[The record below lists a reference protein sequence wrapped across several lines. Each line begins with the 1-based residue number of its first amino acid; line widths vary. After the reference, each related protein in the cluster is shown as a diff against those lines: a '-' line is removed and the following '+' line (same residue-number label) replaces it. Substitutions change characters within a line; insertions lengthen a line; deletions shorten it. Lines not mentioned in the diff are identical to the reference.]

1 MSSEF
6 KPNFLKITIYLV
18 CLIILLTIGREV
30 FYRHFFNT
38 QLTTIPDV
46 TSLNKDDAIDYL
58 KKSGLKVK
66 VIDSKTEKVGLNQVF
81 IQFPSAGKVVKVN
94 RTIKIWVNSGEGQ
107 EVPDIVGLELLEAR
121 SKLQGDNIQIQK
133 IDYLPSNQK
142 YNTILGVYPAPGTK
156 LEINQ
161 KISILVSSRMV
172 TDPSVMPNLIGL
184 DINDARVLL
193 AQIGL
198 SVSSVNNGSDATL
211 PINTII
217 STSPAPGAKVVKG
230 QKITVIVNL
239 GVIQKQEGPS
249 IEEIINETNQ
259 EINNKDIETIIDDT
273 LKKIDQKETGQNNS
287 TTETAKPE
295 QQQQQS
301 QPEQQQQ
308 QPKPKQ

>member
-1 MSSEF
+1 MSTKF
-6 KPNFLKITIYLV
+6 KPNFLKITIITL
-18 CLIILLTIGREV
+18 CLLTLLTIGRGV

-46 TSLNKDDAIDYL
+46 TSLNKNDAVDYL
-58 KKSGLKVK
+58 KKSGLKIK
-66 VIDSKTEKVGLNQVF
+66 VISSKTEKVGLNQVF
-81 IQFPSAGKVVKVN
+81 IQFPTAGRVVKVN
-94 RTIKIWVNSGEGQ
+94 RTIQIWVNNGEGQ
-107 EVPDIVGLELLEAR
+107 EVPNIVGLELLEAR
-121 SKLQGDNIQIQK
+121 SKLQGENIQIQK

-198 SVSSVNNGSDATL
+198 TVSTINNGSDATL

-217 STSPAPGAKVVKG
+217 STNPTPGAKVVKG
-230 QKITVIVNL
+230 QKITIIVNS
-239 GVIQKQEGPS
+239 GVVQQQQGPS
-249 IEEIINETNQ
+249 VEQIINETNQ

-273 LKKIDQKETGQNNS
+273 LKKIDEKETDKN
-287 TTETAKPE
+287 TTPTAPAT
-295 QQQQQS
+295 
-301 QPEQQQQ
+301 PDT
-308 QPKPKQ
+308 PKQ

>member
-1 MSSEF
+1 MSTKF
-6 KPNFLKITIYLV
+6 KPNFLKIAIIAM
-18 CLIILLTIGREV
+18 CLLTLLTIGREV

-46 TSLNKDDAIDYL
+46 TSLNKKDAVDYL
-58 KKSGLKVK
+58 KNSGLKIK
-66 VIDSKTEKVGLNQVF
+66 VINSKTEKVGLNQVF
-81 IQFPSAGKVVKVN
+81 IQFPTAGRVVKVN
-94 RTIKIWVNSGEGQ
+94 RTIQIWVNSGEGQ
-107 EVPDIVGLELLEAR
+107 EVPNIVGLELLEAR

-198 SVSSVNNGSDATL
+198 TVSTVNNGTDATL
-211 PINTII
+211 PVNTII
-217 STSPAPGAKVVKG
+217 STNPTPGAKVVKG
-230 QKITVIVNL
+230 QKITIIVNS
-239 GVIQKQEGPS
+239 GVIQQQQGPS
-249 IEEIINETNQ
+249 VEQIINETNE
-259 EINNKDIETIIDDT
+259 EINNKDIESIIDDT
-273 LKKIDQKETGQNNS
+273 LKKIEQKETDKN
-287 TTETAKPE
+287 TTPTAPATPET
-295 QQQQQS
+295 
-301 QPEQQQQ
+301 
-308 QPKPKQ
+308 PKQ

>member
-1 MSSEF
+1 MSTKF
-6 KPNFLKITIYLV
+6 KPNFLKIAIIAI
-18 CLIILLTIGREV
+18 CLLTLLTIGREV

-46 TSLNKDDAIDYL
+46 TSLNKKDAVDYL
-58 KKSGLKVK
+58 KNSGLKIK
-66 VIDSKTEKVGLNQVF
+66 VINSKTEKVGLNQVF
-81 IQFPSAGKVVKVN
+81 IQFPTAGRVVKVN
-94 RTIKIWVNSGEGQ
+94 RTIQIWVNSGEGQ
-107 EVPDIVGLELLEAR
+107 EVPNIVGLELLEAR

-198 SVSSVNNGSDATL
+198 TVSTVNNGTDATL
-211 PINTII
+211 PVNTII
-217 STSPAPGAKVVKG
+217 STNPTPGAKVVKG
-230 QKITVIVNL
+230 QKITIIVNS
-239 GVIQKQEGPS
+239 GVVQQQQGPS
-249 IEEIINETNQ
+249 VEQIINETNE
-259 EINNKDIETIIDDT
+259 EINNKDIESIIDDT
-273 LKKIDQKETGQNNS
+273 LKKIEQKETDKN
-287 TTETAKPE
+287 TTPTAPATPET
-295 QQQQQS
+295 
-301 QPEQQQQ
+301 
-308 QPKPKQ
+308 PKQ

>member
-1 MSSEF
+1 MSTKF
-6 KPNFLKITIYLV
+6 KPNFLKIAIIAI
-18 CLIILLTIGREV
+18 CLLTLLTIGREV

-46 TSLNKDDAIDYL
+46 TSLNKKDAVDYL
-58 KKSGLKVK
+58 KNSGLKIK
-66 VIDSKTEKVGLNQVF
+66 VINSKTEKVGLNQVF
-81 IQFPSAGKVVKVN
+81 IQFPTAGRVVKVN
-94 RTIKIWVNSGEGQ
+94 RTIQIWVNSGEGQ
-107 EVPDIVGLELLEAR
+107 EVPNIVGLELLEAR

-198 SVSSVNNGSDATL
+198 TVSTVNNGTDATL
-211 PINTII
+211 PVNTII
-217 STSPAPGAKVVKG
+217 STNPTPGAKVVKG
-230 QKITVIVNL
+230 QKITIIVNS
-239 GVIQKQEGPS
+239 GVVQQQQGPS
-249 IEEIINETNQ
+249 VEQIINETNQ

-273 LKKIDQKETGQNNS
+273 LKKIDEKETDKN
-287 TTETAKPE
+287 TTPTAPAT
-295 QQQQQS
+295 
-301 QPEQQQQ
+301 PDT
-308 QPKPKQ
+308 PKQ

>member
-1 MSSEF
+1 MSTKF
-6 KPNFLKITIYLV
+6 KPNFLKITIITL
-18 CLIILLTIGREV
+18 CLLTLLTIGRGV

-46 TSLNKDDAIDYL
+46 TSLNKNDAVDYL

-66 VIDSKTEKVGLNQVF
+66 VISSKTEKVGLNQVF
-81 IQFPSAGKVVKVN
+81 IQFPTGGRVVKVN
-94 RTIKIWVNSGEGQ
+94 RTIQIWVNNGEGQ
-107 EVPDIVGLELLEAR
+107 EVPNIVGLELLEAR
-121 SKLQGDNIQIQK
+121 SKLQGENIQIQK

-161 KISILVSSRMV
+161 KISILVYSRMV

-198 SVSSVNNGSDATL
+198 TVSTINNGSDATL

-217 STSPAPGAKVVKG
+217 STNPTPGAKVVKG
-230 QKITVIVNL
+230 QKITIIVNS
-239 GVIQKQEGPS
+239 GVVQQQQGPS
-249 IEEIINETNQ
+249 VEQIINETNQ

-273 LKKIDQKETGQNNS
+273 LKKIDEKETDKN
-287 TTETAKPE
+287 TTPTAPAT
-295 QQQQQS
+295 
-301 QPEQQQQ
+301 PDT
-308 QPKPKQ
+308 PKQ

>member
-1 MSSEF
+1 MSTKF
-6 KPNFLKITIYLV
+6 KPNFLKIAIIAI
-18 CLIILLTIGREV
+18 CLLTLLTIGREV

-46 TSLNKDDAIDYL
+46 TSLNKKDAVDYL
-58 KKSGLKVK
+58 KNSGLKIK
-66 VIDSKTEKVGLNQVF
+66 VINSKTEKVGLNQVF
-81 IQFPSAGKVVKVN
+81 IQFPTAGRVVKVN
-94 RTIKIWVNSGEGQ
+94 RTIQIWVNSGEGQ
-107 EVPDIVGLELLEAR
+107 EVPNIVGLELLEAR

-198 SVSSVNNGSDATL
+198 TVSTINNGSDATL

-217 STSPAPGAKVVKG
+217 STNPTPGAKVVKG
-230 QKITVIVNL
+230 QKITIIVNS
-239 GVIQKQEGPS
+239 GVVQQQQGPS
-249 IEEIINETNQ
+249 VEQIINETNE
-259 EINNKDIETIIDDT
+259 EINNKDIESIIDDT
-273 LKKIDQKETGQNNS
+273 LKKIEQKETDKN
-287 TTETAKPE
+287 TTPTAPATPET
-295 QQQQQS
+295 
-301 QPEQQQQ
+301 
-308 QPKPKQ
+308 PKQ

>member
-1 MSSEF
+1 MSTKF
-6 KPNFLKITIYLV
+6 KPNFLKITIITL
-18 CLIILLTIGREV
+18 CLLTLLTIGREV

-46 TSLNKDDAIDYL
+46 TSLNKKDAVDYL
-58 KKSGLKVK
+58 KNSGLKIK
-66 VIDSKTEKVGLNQVF
+66 VINSKTEKVGLNQVF
-81 IQFPSAGKVVKVN
+81 IQFPTAGRVVKVN
-94 RTIKIWVNSGEGQ
+94 RTIQIWVNSGEGQ
-107 EVPDIVGLELLEAR
+107 EVPNIVGLELLEAR

-198 SVSSVNNGSDATL
+198 TVSTVNNGTDATL
-211 PINTII
+211 PVNTII
-217 STSPAPGAKVVKG
+217 STNPTPGAKVVKG
-230 QKITVIVNL
+230 QKITIIVNS
-239 GVIQKQEGPS
+239 GVVQQQQGPS
-249 IEEIINETNQ
+249 VEQIINETNE
-259 EINNKDIETIIDDT
+259 EINNKDIESIIDDT
-273 LKKIDQKETGQNNS
+273 LKKIEQKETDKN
-287 TTETAKPE
+287 TTPTAPATPET
-295 QQQQQS
+295 
-301 QPEQQQQ
+301 
-308 QPKPKQ
+308 PKQ

>member
-1 MSSEF
+1 MSTKF
-6 KPNFLKITIYLV
+6 KPNFLKIA
-18 CLIILLTIGREV
+18 IIAICFLTLLTIGREV

-46 TSLNKDDAIDYL
+46 TSLNKKDAVDYL
-58 KKSGLKVK
+58 KKSGLKIK
-66 VIDSKTEKVGLNQVF
+66 VINSKTEKVGLNQVF
-81 IQFPSAGKVVKVN
+81 IQFPTAGRVVKVN
-94 RTIKIWVNSGEGQ
+94 RTIQIWVNSGEGQ
-107 EVPDIVGLELLEAR
+107 EVPNIVGLELLEAR

-198 SVSSVNNGSDATL
+198 TVSTVNNGTDATL
-211 PINTII
+211 PVNTII
-217 STSPAPGAKVVKG
+217 STNPTPGAKVVKG
-230 QKITVIVNL
+230 QKITIIVNS
-239 GVIQKQEGPS
+239 GVVQQQQGPS
-249 IEEIINETNQ
+249 VEQIINETNE
-259 EINNKDIETIIDDT
+259 EINNKDIESIIDDT
-273 LKKIDQKETGQNNS
+273 LKKIEQKETDKN
-287 TTETAKPE
+287 TTPTAPATPET
-295 QQQQQS
+295 
-301 QPEQQQQ
+301 
-308 QPKPKQ
+308 PKQ

>member
-1 MSSEF
+1 MSTKF
-6 KPNFLKITIYLV
+6 KPNFLKITIITL
-18 CLIILLTIGREV
+18 CLLTLLTIGRGV

-46 TSLNKDDAIDYL
+46 TSLNKNDAVDYL

-66 VIDSKTEKVGLNQVF
+66 VISSKTEKVGLNQVF
-81 IQFPSAGKVVKVN
+81 IQFPTGGRVVKVN
-94 RTIKIWVNSGEGQ
+94 RTIQKKINNGEGQ
-107 EVPDIVGLELLEAR
+107 EVPNIVGLELLESR
-121 SKLQGDNIQIQK
+121 SKLQGENIQIQK

-198 SVSSVNNGSDATL
+198 TVSTINNGSDATL

-217 STSPAPGAKVVKG
+217 STNPTPGAKVVKG
-230 QKITVIVNL
+230 QKITIIVNS
-239 GVIQKQEGPS
+239 GVVQQQQGPS
-249 IEEIINETNQ
+249 VEQIINETNQ

-273 LKKIDQKETGQNNS
+273 LKKIDEKETDKN
-287 TTETAKPE
+287 TTPTAPAT
-295 QQQQQS
+295 
-301 QPEQQQQ
+301 PDT
-308 QPKPKQ
+308 PKQ

>member
-1 MSSEF
+1 MSTKF
-6 KPNFLKITIYLV
+6 KPNFLKIAIIAI
-18 CLIILLTIGREV
+18 CLLTLLTIGREV

-46 TSLNKDDAIDYL
+46 TSLNKKDAVDYL
-58 KKSGLKVK
+58 KNSGLKIK
-66 VIDSKTEKVGLNQVF
+66 VINSKTEKVGLNQVF
-81 IQFPSAGKVVKVN
+81 IQFPTAGRVVKVN
-94 RTIKIWVNSGEGQ
+94 RTIQIWVNSGEGQ
-107 EVPDIVGLELLEAR
+107 EVPNIVGLELLEAR

-198 SVSSVNNGSDATL
+198 TVSTVNNGTDATL
-211 PINTII
+211 PVNTII
-217 STSPAPGAKVVKG
+217 STNPTPGAKVVKG
-230 QKITVIVNL
+230 QKITIIVNS
-239 GVIQKQEGPS
+239 GVIQQQQGPS
-249 IEEIINETNQ
+249 VEQIINETNE
-259 EINNKDIETIIDDT
+259 EINNKDIESIIDDT
-273 LKKIDQKETGQNNS
+273 LKKIEQKETDKN
-287 TTETAKPE
+287 TTPTAPATPET
-295 QQQQQS
+295 
-301 QPEQQQQ
+301 
-308 QPKPKQ
+308 PKQ

>member
-1 MSSEF
+1 MSTKF
-6 KPNFLKITIYLV
+6 KPNFLKIAIIAI
-18 CLIILLTIGREV
+18 CLLTLLTIVREV

-46 TSLNKDDAIDYL
+46 TSLNKKDAVDYL
-58 KKSGLKVK
+58 KNSGLKIK
-66 VIDSKTEKVGLNQVF
+66 VINSKTEKVGLNQVF
-81 IQFPSAGKVVKVN
+81 IQFPTAGRVVKVN
-94 RTIKIWVNSGEGQ
+94 RTIQIWVNNGEGQ
-107 EVPDIVGLELLEAR
+107 EVPNIVGLELLEAR
-121 SKLQGDNIQIQK
+121 SKLQGENIQIQK

-198 SVSSVNNGSDATL
+198 TVSTINNGSDATL

-217 STSPAPGAKVVKG
+217 STNPTPGAKVVKG
-230 QKITVIVNL
+230 QKITIIVNS
-239 GVIQKQEGPS
+239 GVVQQQQGPS
-249 IEEIINETNQ
+249 VEQIINETNQ

-273 LKKIDQKETGQNNS
+273 LKKIDEKETDKN
-287 TTETAKPE
+287 TTPTAPAT
-295 QQQQQS
+295 
-301 QPEQQQQ
+301 PDT
-308 QPKPKQ
+308 PKQ

>member
-1 MSSEF
+1 MSTKF
-6 KPNFLKITIYLV
+6 KPNFLKIAIIAI
-18 CLIILLTIGREV
+18 CLLTLLTIGREV

-46 TSLNKDDAIDYL
+46 TSLNKKDAVDYL
-58 KKSGLKVK
+58 KNSGLKIK
-66 VIDSKTEKVGLNQVF
+66 VINSKTEKVGLNQVF
-81 IQFPSAGKVVKVN
+81 IQFPTAGRVVKVN
-94 RTIKIWVNSGEGQ
+94 RTIQIWVNSGEGQ
-107 EVPDIVGLELLEAR
+107 EVPNIVGLELLEAR

-198 SVSSVNNGSDATL
+198 TVSTVNNGTDATL
-211 PINTII
+211 PVNTII
-217 STSPAPGAKVVKG
+217 STNPTPGAKVVKG
-230 QKITVIVNL
+230 QKITIIVNS
-239 GVIQKQEGPS
+239 GVVQQQQGPS
-249 IEEIINETNQ
+249 VEQIINETNE
-259 EINNKDIETIIDDT
+259 EINNKDIESIIDDT
-273 LKKIDQKETGQNNS
+273 LKKIEQKETDKN
-287 TTETAKPE
+287 TTPTAPAT
-295 QQQQQS
+295 
-301 QPEQQQQ
+301 PDT
-308 QPKPKQ
+308 PKQ